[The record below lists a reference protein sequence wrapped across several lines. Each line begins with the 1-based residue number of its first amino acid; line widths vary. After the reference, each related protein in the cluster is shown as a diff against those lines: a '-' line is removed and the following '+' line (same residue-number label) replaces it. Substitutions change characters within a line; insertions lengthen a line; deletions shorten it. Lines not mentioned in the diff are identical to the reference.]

1 MCAQPP
7 TLSICQLMQA
17 LVDPETNTTSEGV
30 VLQQFEEHG
39 GVLFKVY
46 VLGGLCEVM
55 LRPSLQLPEESREKL
70 HSCRSGWIVLPRF
83 STTPIVDQEPATY
96 VPEPSSYGA
105 ESSRVGLERDN
116 SGTRGSS
123 PGCSGVFLSVGHGC
137 AWRHTVNFLKSG
149 SPLPLATPS
158 THTCSVSPQLLCN
171 PQALH
176 CRVVFGH
183 CWHSMCMSKNKQT
196 QNPTTRIPVSSYSRG
211 RIACRYAL

>member
-1 MCAQPP
+1 MVPLQVIHP
-7 TLSICQLMQA
+7 TLNICQLMQA

-83 STTPIVDQEPATY
+83 STTPIVDQEPASY
-96 VPEPSSYGA
+96 GPEPSSYGA
-105 ESSRVGLERDN
+105 ESSRAGLEREN

-137 AWRHTVNFLKSG
+137 AWSHCQFSKIRQPIASGNPKHTY
-149 SPLPLATPS
+149 
-158 THTCSVSPQLLCN
+158 LLSFPAPPVQ
-171 PQALH
+171 PQAVH
-176 CRVVFGH
+176 FRVVFGH
-183 CWHSMCMSKNKQT
+183 CWHSMPKHVCQ
-196 QNPTTRIPVSSYSRG
+196 
-211 RIACRYAL
+211 